1 MESGIHPAALPDDDL
16 FRELGHMYET
26 RLDALR
32 HGSAQAL
39 STHSVRMQEFEH
51 EYLRRF
57 PQREVDPER
66 LRAGARIRR
75 RHLNSWRPHRIR
87 PMQSQPQPP

>member
-16 FRELGHMYET
+16 FRELGHLYQT

-32 HGSAQAL
+32 HGSARAL
-39 STHSVRMQEFEH
+39 STHSVRTQELEH

-66 LRAGARIRR
+66 MRAGARIRR
-75 RHLNSWRPHRIR
+75 RRLRRRLPRVRPL
-87 PMQSQPQPP
+87 QSQPQPP